1 MKIFWCYARRDD
13 RPPRKKVSNLREAFE
28 TVLSQVLGEDCVIY
42 MDKITLNW
50 GVEWRKEIESLIN
63 KSDGFVAIVTP
74 SFFNSRM
81 CIFELQMAFKA
92 DKKILPIYFR
102 NCSRGLKSTF
112 KEDGIE
118 AEINKELNKASIRL
132 GDIQM
137 KDFRKLRNEK
147 LDSQKVEDFLDK
159 MAEDVT

>member
-1 MKIFWCYARRDD
+1 
-13 RPPRKKVSNLREAFE
+13 
-28 TVLSQVLGEDCVIY
+28 
-42 MDKITLNW
+42 
-50 GVEWRKEIESLIN
+50 
-63 KSDGFVAIVTP
+63 
-74 SFFNSRM
+74 
-81 CIFELQMAFKA
+81 MALKA